1 MLYQNTMQLDAE
13 ITETKLYLI
22 WCIKRQIKELINK
35 LKPILNW
42 RILVERDLLNIQSKK
57 KF

>member
-1 MLYQNTMQLDAE
+1 MLSQNTMQLDAE

-22 WCIKRQIKELINK
+22 WCIKRQINELINK

-42 RILVERDLLNIQSKK
+42 RILVERERSVKYSK
-57 KF
+57 